1 MSELKAGFARIDIT
15 PPLGTTMAGYPE
27 VRHADGILDPLLAT
41 AVAFDNG
48 VKRAVVLSLDL
59 IGIGMKLM
67 EGFRSA
73 VAAAI
78 GADKEGVFI
87 HCTHTHT
94 GPTVAAR
101 NSEGKVEN
109 EEYLQWLE
117 KKMQDVAVLAVQDLA
132 PAKMLYTH
140 GQVKDVAFVRRFLL
154 KNGKYRT
161 NPGFQCPD
169 VDHAVGEPDELSSL
183 LIIKREN
190 APEIGIVHFQV
201 HPDVIGGC
209 KLSADY
215 PKFVR
220 DTYEQLVENSR
231 CMYINGAQGDTN
243 HVDIRLGEGTCR
255 GGYERSRYMGR
266 KIAMSVVANYPMAK
280 PLSGSEISYDQKSIT
295 VKYNKGR
302 PEQIEDALYTEKIF
316 REQGREAAL
325 PSKTGVK
332 NIRSFW
338 EARRIVSLMNM
349 PDEKELCVTAL
360 RIGDMVFAGF
370 PGEPFTDIGR
380 AVKANSKFTLTL
392 PVCAANG
399 YEGYY
404 PMLSVFSEGGYEFNT
419 ARYVAGVAEALID
432 ASTEIVNSL

>member
-1 MSELKAGFARIDIT
+1 MFELKAGFARIDIT
-15 PPLGTTMAGYPE
+15 PTLGVTMAGYPE
-27 VRHADGILDPLLAT
+27 VRLADGILDPLLAT

-48 VKRAVVLSLDL
+48 EKRAVILSLDL
-59 IGIGMKLM
+59 VGIGMALM
-67 EGFRSA
+67 EGLRSK
-73 VAAAI
+73 VATAI
-78 GADKEGVFI
+78 GTEKEGVFI

-94 GPTVAAR
+94 GPAVNAKNAD
-101 NSEGKVEN
+101 GKQEN
-109 EEYLQWLE
+109 EEYVQFLE
-117 KKMQDVAVLAVQDLA
+117 KKLQDVAVLAFQDLK
-132 PAKMLYTH
+132 PARMLYTH
-140 GQVKDVAFVRRFLL
+140 GEVKEVAFVRRFLL

-169 VDHAVGEPDELSSL
+169 VVCAVGTPDEESSL
-183 LIIKREN
+183 LIIKREGG
-190 APEIGIVHFQV
+190 PEIGIVNYQV

-220 DTYEQLVENSR
+220 DTYELLVDNSR
-231 CMYINGAQGDTN
+231 CMYINGTQGDTN
-243 HVDIRLGEGTCR
+243 HVDIRLGPDECR

-280 PLSGSEISYDQKSIT
+280 PLSGSEIGYAQKSIF

-325 PSKTGVK
+325 PRNTGVK

-338 EARRIVSLMNM
+338 EARRIVNLMNM
-349 PDEKELCVTAL
+349 PDEKELAVTAL
-360 RIGDMVFAGF
+360 RVGDMVIAGF

-380 AVKANSKFTLTL
+380 AIKKNAKFALTLTA
-392 PVCAANG
+392 CAANG

-404 PMLSVFSEGGYEFNT
+404 PMLSVYNEGGYEFNT
-419 ARYVAGVAEALID
+419 ARYVAGVAESLIE
-432 ASTEIVNSL
+432 ASTEIVNAL

>member
-1 MSELKAGFARIDIT
+1 MTKLKAGFARIDIT
-15 PPLGTTMAGYPE
+15 PPLGVTMAGYPE
-27 VRHADGILDPLLAT
+27 VRRADGILDPLLAT

-48 VKRAVVLSLDL
+48 EKRAVVLSLDI
-59 IGIGMKLM
+59 IGIQMKVM
-67 EGFRSA
+67 EKLRA
-73 VAAAI
+73 LVAEAI
-78 GADKEGVFI
+78 GTEKEGVFI

-94 GPTVAAR
+94 GPVVVAREKDA
-101 NSEGKVEN
+101 ELEN
-109 EEYLQWLE
+109 EQYVQYFTQKL
-117 KKMQDVAVLAVQDLA
+117 QDVAVLAVRDLT
-132 PAKMLYTH
+132 PAQLLYTH
-140 GQVKDVAFVRRFLL
+140 GEVKDVAFVRRFLL

-169 VDHAVGEPDELSSL
+169 VECAVGEPDELSSL

-190 APEIGIVHFQV
+190 APEIGIVHYQV

-209 KLSADY
+209 KLSADF

-220 DTYEQLVENSR
+220 DTYEELIENSL

-243 HVDIRLGEGTCR
+243 HVDIRLGEEACR

-266 KIAMSVVANYPMAK
+266 KIAMSVVANYPLAK
-280 PLSGSEISYDQKSIT
+280 PLAGSEISYGQKSIF

-302 PEQIEDALYTEKIF
+302 PEQFEDALYTEKVF

-325 PSKTGVK
+325 PRNTGVK
-332 NIRSFW
+332 TIRSFW
-338 EARRIVSLMNM
+338 EARRIVMLMNY

-360 RIGDMVFAGF
+360 RIGDAVLAGF

-380 AVKANSKFTLTL
+380 GIKNNSKFTLTL
-392 PVCAANG
+392 PVCCANG

-404 PMLSVFSEGGYEFNT
+404 PMLSVYSEGGYEFNT
-419 ARYVAGVAEALID
+419 ARYVAGVAESLID
-432 ASTEIVNSL
+432 ASTEVVNAL